1 MKAIVDKDL
10 CIGCSLCVEICPAVF
25 VMNDDSKAEPKIS
38 EIPKAQEEK
47 TKEAAASCPV
57 NAIVVKG

>member
-25 VMNDDSKAEPKIS
+25 VMNDDSKAETKVN

-47 TKEAAASCPV
+47 AKEAASSCPV
-57 NAIVVKG
+57 NAIVIKG